1 MLARAAGLL
10 DLFSIQARF
19 LSYAHFTIFNVW
31 ITATN
36 CYKRCY
42 TLCYNGVA
50 RGSNVPHPALPLNKA
65 DSFPVNDLS
74 SLSFGRWLK
83 RLRAQ
88 HDLTQEALAELAY
101 CSVQTIRFFESGKRR
116 PSLEMAE
123 RLAEVLEVPS
133 EQQSL
138 FIRMARASLAAAE
151 EESGNESRTQPT
163 PAPEAA
169 LPPTPPAARLPMPA
183 TLLVGRQPEAA
194 HLQRLI
200 VEEGNRL
207 VTMMGPGGIGKTRLA
222 LHMAHVLDEHF
233 VNGAIFVPL
242 VSISNSLELPTAI
255 AGAINK
261 SLAGDSSSTAQLD
274 ALLAD
279 QSLLLVLDNF
289 EHLLAL
295 DGDAI
300 TGLIDHILQHIPT
313 VHMLITSRERL
324 RLPGECIFELGGL
337 AVPKAE
343 PNSDPATSDA
353 VILFLQ
359 RARQVAPAFAL
370 TPANRA
376 AIVRLC
382 NLLSGMPLG
391 IELAAAWMRTLSPEE
406 IATEIAASL
415 DFLTLTDRGVPARHR
430 SLRAAFEHSWRLL
443 APEEQ
448 KAAARLSI
456 FRGGF
461 RREGAQAVA
470 GASLPILAALIDK
483 SLVQVVTEFTDQTTT
498 SQEPSPSASSVS
510 GLRYEIHEL
519 LRQYLRDKLVEM
531 IEEDSVARRHIEF
544 FTAMAEKVEAH
555 HYATVPPAWFRQM
568 RMEQGNLRAALE
580 WALIG
585 RNAPALGLRLV
596 SSLGRF
602 WYMGDAWKEGREWL
616 QLALSL
622 ADVTTPPAIR
632 AMVLTQLGDLEHS
645 LAEYALAKR
654 HTEEAISI
662 WRAINDEP
670 HLAWALFQSG
680 FLNST
685 LAEFANAEAL
695 FDECLTIYRRLNE
708 PWFEGLVLMQLAST
722 FMSYDNFERAAEL
735 LDEAVPIFRTQDRT
749 NIMAVALNLQGW
761 CYVQQ
766 SDHLSAIDHFKEAL
780 EIGQIEGNYQSMG
793 WSLRNLGMAHLLVH
807 RLDDAQQY
815 LRQCLRLY
823 QQISFKS
830 GIVIALEILAS
841 VVAEQGKAEEGVRWL
856 AVAEKL
862 RKEIGLPR
870 TASDERLYTNHAY
883 ELTKAALSQAEW
895 NSAYAAGS
903 KLAVDE
909 ALALALGGNTQSS

>member
-1 MLARAAGLL
+1 M
-10 DLFSIQARF
+10 
-19 LSYAHFTIFNVW
+19 W
-31 ITATN
+31 
-36 CYKRCY
+36 
-42 TLCYNGVA
+42 A
-50 RGSNVPHPALPLNKA
+50 RGESNVPHPVFPLDKA

-123 RLAEVLEVPS
+123 RLAEVLEVPT

-138 FIRMARASLAAAE
+138 FIRMARASLTAAE
-151 EESGNESRTQPT
+151 DESGSESRTQPT
-163 PAPEAA
+163 PTPEAA
-169 LPPTPPAARLPMPA
+169 PPPTPPAARLPMPA

-233 VNGAIFVPL
+233 ANGAIFVPL
-242 VSISNSLELPTAI
+242 VSISNGLELPTAI

-295 DGDAI
+295 DGDAV
-300 TGLIDHILQHIPT
+300 TELIDHILQHIPT

-443 APEEQ
+443 APTEQ

-483 SLVQVVTEFTDQTTT
+483 SLVQVVTEFAGQESAPPAT
-498 SQEPSPSASSVS
+498 SSAS

-531 IEEDSVARRHIEF
+531 VEEESVARRHIEF
-544 FTAMAEKVEAH
+544 FIAMAEKVEAH
-555 HYATVPPAWFRQM
+555 HYATMPPAWFRQL

-585 RNAPALGLRLV
+585 RNAPSLGLRLV
-596 SSLGRF
+596 SSLRRF

-622 ADVTTPPAIR
+622 ADATTPPAVR
-632 AMVLTQLGDLEHS
+632 AMLLTQLSDLEHS
-645 LAEYALAKR
+645 MAEYAPARAYL
-654 HTEEAISI
+654 EEATAI
-662 WRAINDEP
+662 WRAIDDQP
-670 HLAWALFQSG
+670 HLAWAIFQLGS
-680 FLNST
+680 LHAT
-685 LAEFANAEAL
+685 IAEFPEAEKC
-695 FDECLTIYRRLNE
+695 FEECLAIYRHLNDT
-708 PWFEGLVLMQLAST
+708 WFEALVLMQLAST
-722 FMSYDNFERAAEL
+722 CMSYDNFDRAVTL
-735 LDEAVPIFRTQDRT
+735 LDEAVPIFRNQERT

-766 SDHLSAIDHFKEAL
+766 GDYLTAIDHYQEAF
-780 EIGQIEGNYQSMG
+780 EIGQREGNYQSMG
-793 WSLRNLGMAHLLVH
+793 WALRNLGMAHLLLH
-807 RLDDAQQY
+807 RLDEAQRY

-830 GIVIALEILAS
+830 GMVIAIEILAQ
-841 VVAEQGKAEEGVRWL
+841 VVAEQGKHEEAVRWL
-856 AVAEKL
+856 AVAEQL
-862 RKEIGLPR
+862 RKAIGLPR
-870 TASDERLYTNHAY
+870 TIGDERVYTNRTY
-883 ELTKAALSQAEW
+883 EMTRAALSETAW
-895 NSAYAAGS
+895 HAAHSAGG
-903 KLAVDE
+903 KLSLDD
-909 ALALALGGNTQSS
+909 ALALALGSNLQSS